1 MAPKSGLGDRR
12 IHHYNFRWVITK
24 AGRGEGMEKSGRPRR
39 RKVSSAG
46 KRKSDDPHAVNQ
58 AFVAALNHPSRRT
71 LLKLLLED
79 EAALSPK
86 ELAGMI
92 GEKLPTVSYH
102 VRVLAD
108 KNAIELAEEE
118 PVQGSVAHFY
128 RPTALTKST
137 PWVLESL
144 DFNPPQP

>member
-1 MAPKSGLGDRR
+1 
-12 IHHYNFRWVITK
+12 
-24 AGRGEGMEKSGRPRR
+24 MEKGGRPRR
-39 RKVSSAG
+39 RKVAG
-46 KRKSDDPHAVNQ
+46 RERKPESPHAQHN
-58 AFVAALNHPSRRT
+58 AFVAALNHPHRRA
-71 LLKLLLED
+71 LLKLFLAS

-86 ELAGMI
+86 ELAELT

-118 PVQGSVAHFY
+118 PVRGSVAHFY
-128 RPTALTKST
+128 RVTALTKGT

-144 DFNPPQP
+144 DLESPKP